1 MGNPI
6 FIIVASLVVGLIG
19 FGLGYFLSQ
28 YVVGTKLKTAQTQ
41 AERTLTEAEAQKK
54 DILIQAKEE
63 AIQLR
68 NQAEAEMQRRSTEL
82 RRQEERLQKR
92 QEGVDRRF
100 ESVENRERA
109 LSKRQSAVDRRA
121 NEIDKL
127 YENQVTELRRISG
140 LSQEEAKELL
150 LQQVEKDARPDMARI
165 VREIEADAKAEG
177 EKRARKIVTD
187 AIQRVATD
195 QVAET
200 VVSAVP
206 LPAEDMK
213 GRIIGR
219 QGRNIRAFENATG
232 IDVIVD
238 DTPEAI
244 ILSGFD
250 PVRREIARVA
260 MTKLI
265 TDGRIH
271 PARIEKTVEKSRQ
284 EVERIIIEEGERAV
298 LEAGVHG
305 LHPEIIKLL
314 GRLRYRTSYGQNQHQ
329 HAVECAHIAGILAAE
344 LGADVRV
351 AKEGGLLHDIGKAV
365 DHEVEGP
372 HALIGAD
379 IAKRCGVHPKV
390 VNIIASHHHEVEQD
404 AESLEAIIVESAD
417 AISGARPGARRESLE
432 TYVKRIKAL
441 EEVANSFS
449 GVSESYAI
457 QAGREIRIIVRPE
470 EIDDYAAINLSKD
483 IARKVEESL
492 EFPGQIKVTVIRE
505 TRAVDYAK

>member
-1 MGNPI
+1 MGNP
-6 FIIVASLVVGLIG
+6 FFVIIIGLSLGAIG
-19 FGLGYFLSQ
+19 FLVGYFLRQ
-28 YVVGTKLKTAQTQ
+28 YWGETKLKSAEAEAQRIL
-41 AERTLTEAEAQKK
+41 AEAEAQKK
-54 DILIQAKEE
+54 DMLLQVKEE
-63 AIQLR
+63 AIKFR
-68 NQAEAEMQRRSTEL
+68 DEAEAEMQRKNLEL

-92 QEGVDRRF
+92 QEAIDRRF
-100 ESVENRERA
+100 ENIDNRERS
-109 LSKRQSAVDRRA
+109 LNKRQSALDRRA
-121 NEIDKL
+121 NEIEIL
-127 YENQVTELRRISG
+127 YEEQVAELRRISG
-140 LSQEEAKELL
+140 LTEEEAKQILL
-150 LQQVEKDARPDMARI
+150 ETVEKEVRQDMARL
-165 VREIEADAKAEG
+165 VREIEAEAKQEG
-177 EKRARKIVTD
+177 ERRARKIVTL
-187 AIQRVATD
+187 AIQRIASD

-206 LPAEDMK
+206 LPGEDMK

-238 DTPEAI
+238 DTPEAV

-250 PVRREIARVA
+250 PVRREIARIA

-271 PARIEKTVEKSRQ
+271 PARIEKMVEKARQ
-284 EVERIIIEEGERAV
+284 EVEQTVIEEGEQAA

-305 LHPEIIKLL
+305 LHPDIIKLL
-314 GRLRYRTSYGQNQHQ
+314 GRLKYRTSYGQNQHQ
-329 HAVECAHIAGILAAE
+329 HAIECARIAGILAAE
-344 LGADVRV
+344 LGADART
-351 AKEGGLLHDIGKAV
+351 AKVGALLHDIGKAV

-372 HALIGAD
+372 HAIIGAE
-379 IAKRCGVHPKV
+379 IAQRCGVHPKV
-390 VNIIASHHHEVEQD
+390 VNIIASHHNEVER
-404 AESLEAIIVESAD
+404 EADSIEAVIVEAAD

-432 TYVKRIKAL
+432 TYIKRIKAL
-441 EEVANSFS
+441 EEVANSFG

-457 QAGREIRIIVRPE
+457 QAGREIRIIVKPE

-492 EFPGQIKVTVIRE
+492 EYPGQIKVTVVRE